1 MSPMTFPSHKE
12 RATVRLLF
20 PMSPAGPPYDER
32 ASLRPAWWLFLALGL
47 VSIIVGFL
55 AISSA
60 FIATLASVVAFGV
73 LLLVEGIMEVIHAVM
88 VRNWRGFALHLL
100 AAALYLI
107 LGLFMLEDPA
117 RAAAFLTLLLA
128 AALFTGGLLRIIFPL
143 VMRFPSW
150 PWVLL
155 NGVVDLILGGVILSG
170 WPESRL
176 WVIGLFVGIE
186 LLTHGW
192 SCVILALTV
201 RTGKEKGDIAFSK

>member
-1 MSPMTFPSHKE
+1 M
-12 RATVRLLF
+12 RLPF
-20 PMSPAGPPYDER
+20 PMSSAGPAYDER

-47 VSIIVGFL
+47 VSIIVGSL

-60 FIATLASVVAFGV
+60 FIATLASVVVFGV
-73 LLLVEGIMEVIHAVM
+73 LLLVEGITEVIHAVM

-107 LGLFMLEDPA
+107 VGVFMLEDPV
-117 RAAAFLTLLLA
+117 RAATVLTLLLA
-128 AALFTGGLLRIIFPL
+128 AVLFTGGLLRIIFSL
-143 VMRFPSW
+143 VERYPSW

-170 WPESRL
+170 WPASTL
-176 WVIGLFVGIE
+176 WVIGLFVGID
-186 LLTHGW
+186 LLFHGW

-201 RTGKEKGDIAFSK
+201 RTRQERGDMAFSK